1 MYGWHRRDTNGLA
14 GRGQE
19 WSARVG
25 ARLDAPGRT
34 HYGCR
39 MAKSTRGLRKLCGA
53 AALAIVMT
61 ASCAVNQTIV
71 IKSDGSGTLAMHVE
85 VSRLL
90 HEYVARLSE
99 LSDKPVLMRG
109 GTFFDAASLR
119 KDFESRPGITVTK
132 AATPTPDSL
141 DLELS
146 FDSIQ
151 DVFAREETLKSA
163 AALAYSESD
172 GKKTISL
179 HLDRGNYAQL
189 ARTFPLLGNPAFAAM
204 GPQQNDTTTDDDY
217 LEMVR
222 FSIGDSAP
230 ALLKK
235 SYLTMTLAP
244 EGEILSQSGGDVI
257 GGAVV
262 FRIPLLRLLVLDK
275 PIDCTVTY
283 R

>member
-1 MYGWHRRDTNGLA
+1 
-14 GRGQE
+14 
-19 WSARVG
+19 
-25 ARLDAPGRT
+25 
-34 HYGCR
+34 
-39 MAKSTRGLRKLCGA
+39 MAKSNRGLPKLCGA
-53 AALAIVMT
+53 TVLALIMT
-61 ASCAVNQTIV
+61 ASCGVNQTIV
-71 IKSDGSGTLAMHVE
+71 IRSDGSGTLAMHVE

-99 LSDKPVLMRG
+99 VTDKPVLNSG
-109 GTFFDAASLR
+109 GRFFDAVSLR

-132 AATPTPDSL
+132 AETPTPDSL

-151 DVFAREETLKSA
+151 DVFAREETLKNT

-172 GKKTISL
+172 GKKTIRL

-189 ARTFPLLGNPAFAAM
+189 ARTFPLLGNPAFAAL
-204 GPQQNDTTTDDDY
+204 GPQPNETTSDADY

-222 FSIGDSAP
+222 FSIGEDAP

-235 SYLTMTLAP
+235 SYLTLTLNP
-244 EGEILSQSGGDVI
+244 EGEIVSQSGGDI
-257 GGAVV
+257 SGGAVV
-262 FRIPLLRLLVLDK
+262 FRIPLLRLLVLDR